1 MWGIWAQR
9 FCNLQPLI
17 SFEVLRGVLRCSL
30 SSFYLDFISWFA
42 VPMCHVIFLRE
53 VGGDWYLQLRKSL
66 LFLSAGYWG
75 SGAEARVGFDFL
87 IVFSTLAVCFFLGAP
102 RSLEKERMCGLSA
115 LFYLSFRLEKGE
127 VTPHS

>member
-1 MWGIWAQR
+1 MVLAIAQ
-9 FCNLQPLI
+9 I
-17 SFEVLRGVLRCSL
+17 SS
-30 SSFYLDFISWFA
+30 
-42 VPMCHVIFLRE
+42 IFKCR
-53 VGGDWYLQLRKSL
+53 L
-66 LFLSAGYWG
+66 LG